1 MPAVVLFDGVCN
13 FCNSTVG
20 FIIAHDPAGYFRFAA
35 LQSEPAQRIL
45 SDCELPSGFLENIV
59 LVEEGA
65 YYTRSTA
72 ALRILRRLRGFFGLF
87 YILVLVPRPIRDIA
101 YDWFARHR
109 YAWFGR
115 QSACSVPPPEIRS
128 RFLS

>member
-20 FIIAHDPAGYFRFAA
+20 FIIAHDPAAYFRFAA
-35 LQSEPAQRIL
+35 LQSEPAQHIL
-45 SDCELPSGFLENIV
+45 SNCRLPPGSLENIV
-59 LVEEGA
+59 LVEEGEC
-65 YYTRSTA
+65 YTRSTA
-72 ALRILRRLRGFFGLF
+72 ALRILRRLTGPVALL

-109 YAWFGR
+109 YRWFGR
-115 QSACSVPPPEIRS
+115 QSACSIPPPEISS